1 MPIISNISCSL
12 ETGIGS
18 PGTPKR
24 EKKCLN
30 EKYHD
35 ISVSKKLFLYQYI
48 TEDHPFKKLLCI
60 ASMEW
65 VFL

>member
-18 PGTPKR
+18 PGTPNRVRK
-24 EKKCLN
+24 KKCLN
-30 EKYHD
+30 EEYHG

-48 TEDHPFKKLLCI
+48 GEDHPLKKLHGLT
-60 ASMEW
+60 
-65 VFL
+65 